1 MQGPNRCR
9 LQNNLYFGTGQEQEQ
24 LNIRSGVRVRMESE
38 TKISC
43 QDFGP
48 CKTDFEKKK
57 RLLHHNYVQNVKQN
71 DEQEQFATFEQG
83 LESKL

>member
-1 MQGPNRCR
+1 MQGPNRSR
-9 LQNNLYFGTGQEQEQ
+9 LQNSLYFGTGQEQEQ

-57 RLLHHNYVQNVKQN
+57 TFTPYVQNVKQN

>member
-1 MQGPNRCR
+1 MRQK
-9 LQNNLYFGTGQEQEQ
+9 
-24 LNIRSGVRVRMESE
+24 SHA
-38 TKISC
+38 
-43 QDFGP
+43 
-48 CKTDFEKKK
+48 KTLDLAKLILRKK

>member
-9 LQNNLYFGTGQEQEQ
+9 LQNSLYFGTGQEQEQ
-24 LNIRSGVRVRMESE
+24 LNIRSGVRVRQKSHA
-38 TKISC
+38 
-43 QDFGP
+43 
-48 CKTDFEKKK
+48 KTLDIAKLILRKK